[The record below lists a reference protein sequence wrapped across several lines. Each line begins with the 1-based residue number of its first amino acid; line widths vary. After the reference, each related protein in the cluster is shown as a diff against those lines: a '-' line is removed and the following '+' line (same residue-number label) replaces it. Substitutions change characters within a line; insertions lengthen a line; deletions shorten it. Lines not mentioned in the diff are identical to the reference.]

1 MNSNKTPGPYALPN
15 DGQRARY
22 ESAYESGPFQGR
34 PIAHPFNTVLNR
46 LNAMGVTAPDKQ
58 FDESDEEYIVR
69 LDRTY
74 TGLFS
79 DIISSGILG
88 GGGA

>member
-1 MNSNKTPGPYALPN
+1 MITKKAPAPYTLPI
-15 DGQRARY
+15 DAPPTRY
-22 ESAYESGPFQGR
+22 EGAYESGPFQGR
-34 PIAHPFNTVLNR
+34 PIAPPFNIVLNR

-58 FDESDEEYIVR
+58 FDESDEEYIIR

-79 DIISSGILG
+79 DIISSGALG
-88 GGGA
+88 NCA